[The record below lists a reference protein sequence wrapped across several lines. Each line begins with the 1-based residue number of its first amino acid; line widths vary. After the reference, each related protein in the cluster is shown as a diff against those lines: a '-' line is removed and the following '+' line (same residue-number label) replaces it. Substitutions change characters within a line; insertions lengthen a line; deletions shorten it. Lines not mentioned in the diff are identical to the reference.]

1 MYKVELDVQGFPPQT
16 VAKNPSHRLQ
26 CRHFADIG
34 SAFSVY
40 PNDQFTGRGHG
51 HGQSGVCHDPAV
63 SVSQGAVVTQE
74 SAVDDQSEQQQQL
87 AVGDT
92 VMREEAERR
101 GYRGRVLR
109 ASTEQQDDSEVIQA
123 TPRLSGA
130 YPRAIEHQERV
141 EYQYDPETDDLDA
154 KVIESSE
161 PVVTQWDM
169 SAPERDA
176 RPVGT
181 WEVTPRED
189 GVDVE
194 NVERADVPEDVQER
208 LRQESAETGGPV
220 STTATV
226 RFQHDL
232 DTRETSTRSPGRSPA
247 ALAEALQARRQAPAG
262 AKLNDRY
269 QQILEGMMKQREQV
283 KSARAGAAPAD
294 TTR

>member
-1 MYKVELDVQGFPPQT
+1 MKWRTEDYARCRPP
-16 VAKNPSHRLQ
+16 VAPDGPA
-26 CRHFADIG
+26 AD
-34 SAFSVY
+34 
-40 PNDQFTGRGHG
+40 N
-51 HGQSGVCHDPAV
+51 
-63 SVSQGAVVTQE
+63 
-74 SAVDDQSEQQQQL
+74 QL
-87 AVGDT
+87 P
-92 VMREEAERR
+92 
-101 GYRGRVLR
+101 
-109 ASTEQQDDSEVIQA
+109 QP
-123 TPRLSGA
+123 TPRPPGA

-141 EYQYDPETDDLDA
+141 EYQYDPETDDFDA

-232 DTRETSTRSPGRSPA
+232 NTRETSTRSPGRSPA
-247 ALAEALQARRQAPAG
+247 ALAEALQARRAPG
-262 AKLNDRY
+262 GVKLNDRY
-269 QQILEGMMKQREQV
+269 QQILEGMMKQREQA
-283 KSARAGAAPAD
+283 KSARARRRTSSGHDKIKDGPAELPQIVVIQD
-294 TTR
+294 ASDPSRRRRIG